1 MKIGV
6 VLSGGGAR
14 CFAHIGS
21 LKALEEAKYEVCAL
35 AGSSSGAVIGALYAA
50 GNSADAIYEIA
61 KSIDYTSFLTFVA
74 TGGLINQKGLEEML
88 AEHVPETFEELK
100 IPLATTA
107 VDIQSAELLVMKSGT
122 LIPAATASNSF
133 PGLFGPLEYE
143 GRYLMDGGILNNF
156 PVDIIRSMT
165 TQPVFAFDVTLS
177 AKEPLDLGVS
187 TDNPG
192 FFQRISAAIK
202 GESLYPPLMID
213 ILMKAYTITQK
224 RLIQI
229 VTSLYP
235 PDHHIRPPLPEDLG
249 IESFGRLEEAY
260 ETGYFATQ
268 NYLRQL

>member
-1 MKIGV
+1 MKIGL

-14 CFAHIGS
+14 CFAHIGG
-21 LKALEEAKYEVCAL
+21 LKALEEAGYEVCAI

-50 GNSADAIYEIA
+50 GNSADKIYEIA
-61 KSIDYTSFLTFVA
+61 KAIDYSGFLSFVA

-88 AEHVPETFEELK
+88 SAHVPETFEELN

-107 VDIQSAELLVMKSGT
+107 VDIQTAELLVMKSGT
-122 LIPAATASNSF
+122 LVPAACASNSF
-133 PGLFGPLEYE
+133 PGLFGPLEYQ

-156 PVDIIRSMT
+156 PVDIIRGMT

-177 AKEPLDLGVS
+177 AKEALDFGQE
-187 TDNPG
+187 DGPG
-192 FFQRISAAIK
+192 FLERVGAAVT
-202 GESLYPPLMID
+202 GQSLYPPLMIN

-224 RLIQI
+224 RLIHI
-229 VTSLYP
+229 MTSIYP
-235 PDHHIRPPLPEDLG
+235 PDHHIRPPLPDDLG

-260 ETGYFATQ
+260 ENGYYATR